1 MNSTNDLIAKK
12 VVNAL
17 IPDAEP
23 KSFPLSPL
31 RLVLGA
37 FKAFQ
42 KGLWVG
48 GTLYLT
54 PSSIEFRP
62 NVLNRSL
69 HKGDTSRVVLLSDV
83 VDVRDRLVYYPN
95 SRCHMSQWA
104 APNLPLLRC
113 QAVCRTDQG
122 SNCSLLSVSQKT
134 FCETTA
140 TVGY

>member
-23 KSFPLSPL
+23 KAFPLSPV

-48 GTLYLT
+48 GTLCLT

-69 HKGDTSRVVLLSDV
+69 HKGDTSRVVLLNDV
-83 VDVRDRLVYYPN
+83 VDVKDRSGFTTQIVDVTCRNGPPLTF
-95 SRCHMSQWA
+95 RCYGAKRFVEQIRA
-104 APNLPLLRC
+104 QIARC
-113 QAVCRTDQG
+113 
-122 SNCSLLSVSQKT
+122 
-134 FCETTA
+134 
-140 TVGY
+140 